1 MERAEM
7 QGIQDNAHKVADQ
20 LAATSVL
27 GAVTANLPMI
37 TEWMQMIAA
46 FIGIC
51 SGLAALRFYL
61 IRTSKL
67 GGEE

>member
-1 MERAEM
+1 M
-7 QGIQDNAHKVADQ
+7 QQQLQDNAHKVADQ

-27 GAVTANLPMI
+27 GAITANLPLI

-46 FIGIC
+46 LVGIC

-61 IRTSKL
+61 KRTSRL
-67 GGEE
+67 DEED

>member
-1 MERAEM
+1 M
-7 QGIQDNAHKVADQ
+7 QQLQDNAHKVADQ

-27 GAVTANLPMI
+27 SAITANLPLI

-46 FIGIC
+46 LIGIC

-61 IRTSKL
+61 KRTSRL
-67 GGEE
+67 DEED

>member
-1 MERAEM
+1 M
-7 QGIQDNAHKVADQ
+7 QPLQDNAHKIADN

-27 GAVTANLPMI
+27 SAVTANLPII

-61 IRTSKL
+61 KRTSQL
-67 GGEE
+67 DEE

>member
-1 MERAEM
+1 M
-7 QGIQDNAHKVADQ
+7 QQQLQDNAHKVADQ

-27 GAVTANLPMI
+27 GAITANLPLI

-46 FIGIC
+46 LIGIC

-61 IRTSKL
+61 KRTSNLDK
-67 GGEE
+67 ED

>member
-1 MERAEM
+1 M
-7 QGIQDNAHKVADQ
+7 QPLQDNAHKIADN

-27 GAVTANLPMI
+27 SAVTANLPII

-61 IRTSKL
+61 KRTSQL
-67 GGEE
+67 DDEE

>member
-1 MERAEM
+1 M
-7 QGIQDNAHKVADQ
+7 QGQLQDNAHKVADQ

-27 GAVTANLPMI
+27 GAITANLPLI

-46 FIGIC
+46 LIGIC

-61 IRTSKL
+61 KRTSRL
-67 GGEE
+67 EEED

>member
-1 MERAEM
+1 M
-7 QGIQDNAHKVADQ
+7 QGQLQDNAHKVADQ

-27 GAVTANLPMI
+27 GAITANLPLI

-46 FIGIC
+46 LIGIC

-61 IRTSKL
+61 KRTSRLDK
-67 GGEE
+67 ED

>member
-1 MERAEM
+1 MERTEM
-7 QGIQDNAHKVADQ
+7 QGIQDNAHRVADQ

-37 TEWMQMIAA
+37 TEWMQMVAA

>member
-1 MERAEM
+1 M
-7 QGIQDNAHKVADQ
+7 QQQLQDNAHKVADQ

-27 GAVTANLPMI
+27 GAITANLPLI

-46 FIGIC
+46 LIGIC

-61 IRTSKL
+61 KRTSRLDK
-67 GGEE
+67 ED

>member
-1 MERAEM
+1 M
-7 QGIQDNAHKVADQ
+7 QPIQANAHRVADN

-27 GAVTANLPMI
+27 SAVTANLPII

-46 FIGIC
+46 LIGIC

-61 IRTSKL
+61 KRTSNLDK
-67 GGEE
+67 ED

>member
-1 MERAEM
+1 M
-7 QGIQDNAHKVADQ
+7 QQQLQDNAHKVADH

-27 GAVTANLPMI
+27 GAITANLPLI

-46 FIGIC
+46 LIGIC

-61 IRTSKL
+61 KRTSRL
-67 GGEE
+67 DEED

>member
-1 MERAEM
+1 M
-7 QGIQDNAHKVADQ
+7 QGIQDNAHRLADN

-27 GAVTANLPMI
+27 SAVTANLPMI
-37 TEWMQMIAA
+37 TEWMQIIAA

-67 GGEE
+67 GEEE

>member
-1 MERAEM
+1 M
-7 QGIQDNAHKVADQ
+7 QQFQDNAHKVADQ

-27 GAVTANLPMI
+27 GAITANLPLI

-46 FIGIC
+46 LIGIC

-61 IRTSKL
+61 KRTSRL
-67 GGEE
+67 DEED

>member
-1 MERAEM
+1 M
-7 QGIQDNAHKVADQ
+7 QGQLQDNAHKVADQ

-27 GAVTANLPMI
+27 GAITANLPLI

-46 FIGIC
+46 LIGIC

-61 IRTSKL
+61 KRTSRL
-67 GGEE
+67 NEED

>member
-1 MERAEM
+1 M
-7 QGIQDNAHKVADQ
+7 QQQLQDNAHKVADQ

-27 GAVTANLPMI
+27 GAITANLPLI

-46 FIGIC
+46 LIGIC

-61 IRTSKL
+61 KRTSRL
-67 GGEE
+67 DEED

>member
-1 MERAEM
+1 M
-7 QGIQDNAHKVADQ
+7 QQQLQDNAHKVADH

-27 GAVTANLPMI
+27 SAITANLPVI

-46 FIGIC
+46 LIGIC

-61 IRTSKL
+61 KRTSNLDK
-67 GGEE
+67 ED

>member
-1 MERAEM
+1 M
-7 QGIQDNAHKVADQ
+7 QQLQDNAHRVADQ

-27 GAVTANLPMI
+27 GAITANLPLI

-46 FIGIC
+46 LIGIC

-61 IRTSKL
+61 KRTSNLDK
-67 GGEE
+67 ED